1 MKYSFQKFSSSMHY
15 IILDAKIVSKITKN
29 NNKRAICTINEIES
43 FHCGLMPKKEGG
55 YFINIG
61 NAICKKLQLKEGS
74 TITASFE
81 IDKTEY
87 QFEIPEEL
95 AEVLNTD
102 EQANAIFHSLTLG
115 NQRGL
120 IYLLSLVKSSDKKIE
135 RALKIA
141 ERIKDGI
148 TSPRLVMKK

>member
-1 MKYSFQKFSSSMHY
+1 MKYTLQKFSNGMHY
-15 IILDAKIVSKITKN
+15 IILDAKTIVKIIKN
-29 NNKRAICTINEIES
+29 NNKRAICTINETEN

-55 YFINIG
+55 YFVNIG
-61 NAICKKLQLKEGS
+61 STICKKLKLKEGS
-74 TITASFE
+74 TLTAIFE

-87 QFEIPEEL
+87 QFDMPEEL

-102 EQANAIFHSLTLG
+102 EKASRIFHALTAG

-120 IYLLSLVKSSDKKIE
+120 IYLLSLVKSSEKKIE

-141 ERIKDGI
+141 ERIKEGI
-148 TSPRLVMKK
+148 TSPRLILK